1 MDQALPDFSAA
12 RNNMVDGQVR
22 PNKVTDPRILNA
34 MRTLPRERF
43 VPPGLSAMAYID
55 EDVPLGGDRALME
68 PMIIARLVQLARGRP
83 GERALVIA
91 AGSGY
96 GAALLAACGCAV
108 TAMEDDEA
116 LLAIAATIL
125 PSVAPAIRLIQGTLA
140 AGLPQE
146 APWNIIMIEGAV
158 AAIPASLAGQLAPS
172 GRLVTVLSDG
182 STGHAVLAEPA
193 GTPGSPQL
201 KIREVFDCSTPLLPG
216 FCPAPRFV
224 F

>member
-22 PNKVTDPRILNA
+22 PNKVTDPRILDA

-43 VPPGLSAMAYID
+43 IPPGLAAMAYID
-55 EDVPLGGDRALME
+55 EDVPLGRDRALME

-96 GAALLAACGCAV
+96 GSALLDACGCAV
-108 TAMEDDEA
+108 TALEDDEA
-116 LLAIAATIL
+116 LLAIAASVL
-125 PSVAPAIRLIQGTLA
+125 PSVAPAIRLVQGTLT

-146 APWNIIMIEGAV
+146 APWDIIMIEGAV
-158 AAIPASLAGQLAPS
+158 AAIPASLAGHLAPG

-182 STGHAVLAEPA
+182 STGHAVLAELA
-193 GTPGSPQL
+193 GPSGSPQL
-201 KIREVFDCSTPLLPG
+201 KVREVFDCSTPMLPS
-216 FCPAPRFV
+216 FCPAPQFV